1 MEQLETNDAPRLCE
15 CGCGKPIP
23 RSRYV
28 TATMECYP
36 RYVRKALADE
46 RGRMHGKR
54 GGRPKPTPA

>member
-1 MEQLETNDAPRLCE
+1 MQQLETNAAPRLCE

-46 RGRMHGKR
+46 RGQRNGKR
-54 GGRPKPTPA
+54 GGRPKPLPA